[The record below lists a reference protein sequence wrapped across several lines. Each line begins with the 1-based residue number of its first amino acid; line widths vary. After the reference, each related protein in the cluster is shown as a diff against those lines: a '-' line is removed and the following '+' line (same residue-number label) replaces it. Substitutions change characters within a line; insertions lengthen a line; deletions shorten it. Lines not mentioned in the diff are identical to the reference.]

1 MAGRV
6 AAAKSTGVA
15 AAMSGEACSASMVGN
30 AAMGAAGPYSTSAI
44 VAAVPAAAYSYGD
57 SIGGAT
63 VIGTVIAAHYNGAAV
78 EIGLAPSPTAA
89 IVAAARIAVAITAI
103 TAASMAAA
111 CVTATGATAASE
123 TAAAAGVRMTA
134 ASTTVLGR
142 GRADKADDQ
151 ANQTK

>member
-1 MAGRV
+1 
-6 AAAKSTGVA
+6 
-15 AAMSGEACSASMVGN
+15 MVGN

-63 VIGTVIAAHYNGAAV
+63 VIGTVIAIIVVGVVIAAHYNGAAV

-89 IVAAARIAVAITAI
+89 IVAAARITAI
-103 TAASMAAA
+103 TAASIAAA

-142 GRADKADDQ
+142 GRAGKADDQ